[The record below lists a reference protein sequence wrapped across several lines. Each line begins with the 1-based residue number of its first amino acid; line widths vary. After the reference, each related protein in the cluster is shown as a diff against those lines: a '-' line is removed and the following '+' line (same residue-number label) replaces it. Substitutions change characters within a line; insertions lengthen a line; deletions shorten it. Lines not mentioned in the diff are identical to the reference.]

1 MPHYKKNQLF
11 LPSTEH
17 GLLNERGIIQR
28 SFFFSLLL
36 DGLRRLG
43 QALDLEPLR
52 GLEEGGQLVLGHV
65 DLAGVHELQDGGEVL
80 DGHVLQD
87 DDGVLGGVL
96 LKQGLLKGNNSKFNL
111 T

>member
-1 MPHYKKNQLF
+1 MF
-11 LPSTEH
+11 L
-17 GLLNERGIIQR
+17 
-28 SFFFSLLL
+28 LLL

-43 QALDLEPLR
+43 QPLDLEPL
-52 GLEEGGQLVLGHV
+52 GSLEEGRQLVLRHV
-65 DLAGVHELQDGGEVL
+65 DLSGVHELQDGRQVL
-80 DGHVLQD
+80 ERHVLQD